1 MPRMT
6 SLLAAALV
14 AGTAAAVPTAALA
27 APTPPPTI
35 GAEQGPF
42 TRGGPGGVDVSKHA
56 AAPGTT
62 VFLTDS
68 LCGHRATATSRA
80 LGTVHLTPGAN
91 VLVGKATVRHV
102 QPGTYTVTFRCPDN
116 GRVGHAKI
124 AVTGRRPS
132 GPAHA
137 GVGGTGAP
145 GDPANG
151 AELSLSAVL
160 IAGAAGAALRF
171 SRRRAASEVG

>member
-1 MPRMT
+1 MPRTT
-6 SLLAAALV
+6 SLLAAVLV

-27 APTPPPTI
+27 DPSPPPTI

-42 TRGGPGGVDVSKHA
+42 TRGGPGGVNVSKHT

-68 LCGHRATATSRA
+68 LCGHRATATSKA

-91 VLVGKATVRHV
+91 VLVGKATVRRV
-102 QPGTYTVTFRCPDN
+102 PPGTYTITFRCPDN
-116 GRVGHAKI
+116 GRVGHSKI
-124 AVTGRRPS
+124 TVTGRRPS

-137 GVGGTGAP
+137 GVGGTS
-145 GDPANG
+145 DPADG
-151 AELSLSAVL
+151 PELALSAALVT
-160 IAGAAGAALRF
+160 AAAGAALRL
-171 SRRRAASEVG
+171 SRRRSASGAG

>member
-14 AGTAAAVPTAALA
+14 AGTASAVVPTAAVA
-27 APTPPPTI
+27 EPTPPPKI
-35 GAEQGPF
+35 GAEKGPF
-42 TRGGPGGVDVSKHA
+42 ERGGPGGVDVSKHT

-68 LCGHRATATSRA
+68 LCARRATAISKA
-80 LGTVHLTPGAN
+80 LGEVTLTPGAN

-102 QPGTYTVTFRCPDN
+102 PPGTYTITFRCPDN
-116 GRVGHAKI
+116 GRVGHSEITVAG
-124 AVTGRRPS
+124 ARPS

-137 GVGGTGAP
+137 GTGGTN
-145 GDPANG
+145 DPADG
-151 AELSLSAVL
+151 LELSLSAAL
-160 IAGAAGAALRF
+160 ITAAAGAALGL
-171 SRRRAASEVG
+171 SRRRGTSEAG